1 MISQACSSTEM
12 RVRTVAWLLVSSNR
26 CRTIIAK
33 RERCVSKILGDADVS
48 VGGWWN
54 VEKEEGEGEGKN
66 GRWATS
72 KKNTRRLVGK
82 VRRWSTAQVERKMS
96 HEEKRHV
103 ERRRRW
109 KEEEQHGPRT
119 T

>member
-1 MISQACSSTEM
+1 M
-12 RVRTVAWLLVSSNR
+12 RVGTVAWLLVSSNR

-33 RERCVSKILGDADVS
+33 GERCVSKILGDADVS

-66 GRWATS
+66 ERWATS

-82 VRRWSTAQVERKMS
+82 VRRCTGREEDEPRGEKTRGAKKKMEGGGATRPS
-96 HEEKRHV
+96 DDLMSSPSPGLK
-103 ERRRRW
+103 
-109 KEEEQHGPRT
+109 
-119 T
+119 